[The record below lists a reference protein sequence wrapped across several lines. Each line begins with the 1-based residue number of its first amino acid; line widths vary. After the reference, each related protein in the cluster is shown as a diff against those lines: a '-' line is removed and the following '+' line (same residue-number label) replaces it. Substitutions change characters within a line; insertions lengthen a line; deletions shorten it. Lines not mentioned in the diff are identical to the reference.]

1 MFTYFLY
8 HFVIIFNHFIIFY
21 VVVMNG
27 IFMLQMFV
35 SLFDTAMYM
44 IKTRHY
50 EYRLMGQSTN
60 MIPISLLVPAYNEEM
75 NIVESIKS
83 FLNLDYLNY
92 EIIVINDGSKD
103 NTLKTVIDAFGLQK
117 VSDPVRMRLT
127 TREVRGIYYNPE
139 LPRLRLI
146 DKENGGKSDAL
157 NAGLNLS
164 RYPYFVSVDA
174 DSFLKSN
181 ALLCIAMAFIK
192 NKHTVAVGGIVR
204 LINGCRVE
212 EGKLVNAGI
221 PKKIWEKFQTLE
233 YLRSFLVGR
242 IGWNHF
248 NSLLIIS
255 GALGAFQKEPVLQV
269 NGYTTGTIGE
279 DMDLVVK
286 LHRYM
291 INKKY
296 KYKVAFLPDPICWT
310 QAPATLKTLFRQRRR
325 WHIGLIDVISRN
337 RDIFFNPRYGVVG
350 IFSIP
355 FHFLFEEMAPIV
367 EVLGYIMIPLAWYFG
382 LLSTE
387 MFVLFLIASIF
398 FGVITSIG
406 SLAVE
411 DLTTASY
418 IRVRELLFMVFLSFV
433 ENIFYR
439 QMTVGFRL
447 VGIFSSR
454 KYRQTWGIMKRQKL
468 NQDSDEK
475 NGR

>member
-8 HFVIIFNHFIIFY
+8 HVVIFFNHFIIFY

-27 IFMLQMFV
+27 TFLLQMFV
-35 SLFDTAMYM
+35 SLFDTATYM
-44 IKTRHY
+44 KKTRHY
-50 EYRLMGQSTN
+50 EYRLMSQSAN
-60 MIPISLLVPAYNEEM
+60 LIPISLLVPAYNEEM
-75 NIVESIKS
+75 NIIESIKS
-83 FLNLDYLNY
+83 LLNLDYLNY
-92 EIIVINDGSKD
+92 EIIVINDGSTD
-103 NTLKTVIDAFGLQK
+103 NTLQTVIDTFGLLR
-117 VSDPVRMRLT
+117 VNDPVRTRLI
-127 TREVRGIYYNPE
+127 TREVRGIYYNPDI
-139 LPRLRLI
+139 PRLHLI

-192 NKHTVAVGGIVR
+192 NKHTVAVGGIIR
-204 LINGCRVE
+204 LINGCEVKD
-212 EGKLVNAGI
+212 GKLVKAGI
-221 PKKIWEKFQTLE
+221 PKKIWVKFQTLE
-233 YLRSFLVGR
+233 YFRSFLVGR

-255 GALGAFQKEPVLQV
+255 GAFGAFHKEPVMQV

-296 KYKVAFLPDPICWT
+296 KYKVSFLPDPICWT
-310 QAPATLKTLFRQRRR
+310 QAPDTLTTLFRQRRR

-337 RDIFFNPRYGVVG
+337 RDMFLNPKYGVVG
-350 IFSIP
+350 LFSIP
-355 FHFLFEEMAPIV
+355 YHFQFEMMAPIV
-367 EVLGYIMIPLAWYFG
+367 EILGYVMIPLAWYFG

-387 MFVLFLIASIF
+387 MFFLFLLASFF

-406 SLAVE
+406 SLAVD

-418 IRVRELLFMVFLSFV
+418 IRVRELLFMVLLSIA

-439 QMTVGFRL
+439 QMTVVFRL
-447 VGIFSSR
+447 AGIFSWR
-454 KYRQTWGIMKRQKL
+454 KYRQTWGAMKRHKF
-468 NQDSDEK
+468 NQDVGEK
-475 NGR
+475 K